1 MRRERVRPRRA
12 VIGWLTSCFLSSTR
26 SREGQQQ
33 SEKNQ
38 KIALFAAILTQYEWP
53 AGERRSPAS
62 AVHRNRIAEAKVS
75 AAGASYDGGLLG
87 EIRSKLMVLRCY
99 FHIN

>member
-1 MRRERVRPRRA
+1 MRRERVRPRCA
-12 VIGWLTSCFLSSTR
+12 VIGWLTSCFLLSTR

-33 SEKNQ
+33 SEKNL
-38 KIALFAAILTQYEWP
+38 KIPSFATILTHYESRG
-53 AGERRSPAS
+53 GERRSPTS

-87 EIRSKLMVLRCY
+87 EISSKLTGLRCY